1 MLCYNRIIK
10 KKTNQKE
17 NKYMKKYDV
26 YFAGGTKIKTI
37 EATCISKACKEI
49 IAELSKKA
57 TYELCGRSYA
67 SIRYKDNYSV
77 GSDFVVMES

>member
-1 MLCYNRIIK
+1 MD
-10 KKTNQKE
+10 
-17 NKYMKKYDV
+17 MKKYDV

-37 EATCISKACKEI
+37 EATCISKACKAF
-49 IAELSKKA
+49 IAELSKKS

-77 GSDFVVMES
+77 CSDFVVMES